1 MAWTLHATGHPY
13 DGEPRKWRGSLSSS
27 VLPHGV
33 LACRAAVLN
42 LLAEGVESG
51 VREWAAVGAITRPRA
66 SRKPIAVA
74 YADVH
79 VPALIDP
86 ITDEQLQKRTVFDL
100 LVKMSDPGRTISEL
114 EALAALRGSAGLG
127 RGAISTLLDLS
138 RQHRPTP
145 SVGELLY
152 QLYKPRIY

>member
-13 DGEPRKWRGSLSSS
+13 EGEPRKWQGSLSSS

-51 VREWAAVGAITRPRA
+51 VRDWAAVGAITRTNT

-74 YADVH
+74 YADVQ
-79 VPALIDP
+79 VPTLIEP
-86 ITDEQLQKRTVFDL
+86 ITNQDLERRTVFDL
-100 LVKMSDPGRTISEL
+100 LVKMTDPGRTISEL
-114 EALAALRGSAGLG
+114 EALAGRGAAGLG

-138 RQHRPTP
+138 RHRRPTP
-145 SVGELLY
+145 SVEELIY
-152 QLYKPRIY
+152 QLYQPRVF

>member
-13 DGEPRKWRGSLSSS
+13 EGEPRRWRGSLSSS

-51 VREWAAVGAITRPRA
+51 VREWAAVGAITRTAA

-79 VPALIDP
+79 VPALIEP
-86 ITDEQLQKRTVFDL
+86 ITNQELEKHTVFDV
-100 LVKMSDPGRTISEL
+100 LVKMTDPGRTISEL
-114 EALAALRGSAGLG
+114 EALAGRGSAGLG

-138 RQHRPTP
+138 RQRRPTP
-145 SVGELLY
+145 SVEELIY
-152 QLYKPRIY
+152 QLYQPRLF